1 MDKKWRQAIFQLLP
15 LNGRY
20 FLAVALKTLFSWP
33 DLGYIRSIGLVKKII
48 KIEIKEKKT
57 LINTPRRDTNRYS
70 NCTLFSKNISCKW
83 I

>member
-1 MDKKWRQAIFQLLP
+1 MVDI
-15 LNGRY
+15 
-20 FLAVALKTLFSWP
+20 SWP
-33 DLGYIRSIGLVKKII
+33 LLLKHFSVDPIWDLSDPLAWLKKLLT

-70 NCTLFSKNISCKW
+70 NCTLFSKSKW